1 MNPRAVAEASGMLK
15 VCVDPVESILK
26 LVPAV
31 PIANVCTP
39 TERPFN
45 VEMPPVAE
53 PTSIKTTL
61 PKASTVS
68 ALPVKDEVA
77 LPEVSEENA
86 SPPTVVVALEVMLV
100 ALSVPMNA

>member
-1 MNPRAVAEASGMLK
+1 M
-15 VCVDPVESILK
+15 
-26 LVPAV
+26 
-31 PIANVCTP
+31 PIANVCAEP
-39 TERPFN
+39 ERPFK
-45 VEMPPVAE
+45 VEIPPVAE

-86 SPPTVVVALEVMLV
+86 SPPTVLVALEILFTV
-100 ALSVPMNA
+100 ASCPMNAYPMVEDAAESSVVEAEVIRAFVE